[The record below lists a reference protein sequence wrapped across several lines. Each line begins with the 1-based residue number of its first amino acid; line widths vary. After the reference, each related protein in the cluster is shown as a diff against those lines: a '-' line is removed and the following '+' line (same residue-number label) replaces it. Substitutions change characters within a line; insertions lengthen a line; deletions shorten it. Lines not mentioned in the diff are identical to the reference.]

1 MDCFD
6 TKDYIPSEETPCIVC
21 LGVLQDKIQEEVI
34 IKVKYDNKYT
44 YTFDLIS
51 NIF

>member
-6 TKDYIPSEETPCIVC
+6 TKDYISSEETPCIVC
-21 LGVLQDKIQEEVI
+21 LGVLQDKTQEEVI
-34 IKVKYDNKYT
+34 KKVKYNNK